1 VMNRLRITRKQKIII
16 EKQKVLVEEKN
27 TLLNEQNDEIL
38 QQHSK
43 IEKQKKEITDSI
55 NYAKRIQQAVLPSG
69 QLAGNILGEHF
80 VLFKPKAI
88 VSGDFYWATRI
99 NDILLITVADCTGHG
114 VPGAF
119 MSMLGVSFLNE
130 IVRKKEVTKASE
142 VLDKL
147 RESVIQALQQKGVY
161 GEQKDGMDIAFCVL
175 DTKTKIMQYAGA
187 NSPLYIINTKKELKV
202 VQPDKQPV
210 AYYDNMNNFTNNEL
224 QLHTGDCVY
233 LISDGFE
240 DQFGGPNNKKFLI
253 KSLKELLI
261 SISDKPMSEQNAI
274 LNPIFEE
281 WKGQLDQTDD
291 VTILGLRI

>member
-1 VMNRLRITRKQKIII
+1 
-16 EKQKVLVEEKN
+16 VLVEEKN

-99 NDILLITVADCTGHG
+99 NDLLLITVADCTGHG

-130 IVRKKEVTKASE
+130 IVRKKEINKASD
-142 VLDKL
+142 VLNKL

-161 GEQKDGMDIAFCVL
+161 GEQKDGMDIAFCSI
-175 DTKTKIMQYAGA
+175 DTKTKILHYAGA
-187 NSPLYIINTKKELKV
+187 NSPLYIVSAKKELSIFL
-202 VQPDKQPV
+202 PDKQPV
-210 AYYDNMNNFTNNEL
+210 AYYDHMNEFTNNEI
-224 QLHTGDCVY
+224 QLNSGDCIY

-253 KSLKELLI
+253 KNLKELFI
-261 SISDKPMSEQNAI
+261 KISDKPLHEQQAT
-274 LNPIFEE
+274 LSHIFDE
-281 WKGQLDQTDD
+281 WKGKLDQTDD